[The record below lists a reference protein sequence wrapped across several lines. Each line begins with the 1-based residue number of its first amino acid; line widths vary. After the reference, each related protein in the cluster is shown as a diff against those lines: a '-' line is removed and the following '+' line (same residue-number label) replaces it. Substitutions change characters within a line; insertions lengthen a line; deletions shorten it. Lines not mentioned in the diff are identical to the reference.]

1 MRDLYDQPC
10 SNPDCLYLHEI
21 GSQEDSFTKDEII
34 SAYTR
39 FVIFVFKLF
48 NWLKRRRVFKYIVV
62 DKRCVLKHV
71 YWLCFP
77 LLVIACTECSVFHL
91 IISWL
96 TLIFWRSRVQQI
108 TGATSNMQR
117 RSGNVLPPPLDDNMN
132 TTPAKPIVKNPSSVR
147 HFIIFPGTHFVC
159 VSAFAILM
167 LRALLNFYL

>member
-71 YWLCFP
+71 Y
-77 LLVIACTECSVFHL
+77 
-91 IISWL
+91 
-96 TLIFWRSRVQQI
+96 
-108 TGATSNMQR
+108 
-117 RSGNVLPPPLDDNMN
+117 
-132 TTPAKPIVKNPSSVR
+132 
-147 HFIIFPGTHFVC
+147 
-159 VSAFAILM
+159 
-167 LRALLNFYL
+167 